1 MRLACSC
8 RSAVVH
14 VRSRSSRLAAP
25 GGLCNWPRR
34 GPSRDAQPAP
44 ASAAVPAPAQ
54 GFSSPGRVV
63 SVRRLSGRRTTV
75 IRRTDVRSR
84 SVVGED
90 PTTPLFNSLPL
101 PNSLPRVN
109 PLPLSLSNPL
119 PLPRVNPTRTNGRL
133 VGAVQWYQRAAQ
145 LRPSPC
151 RFSPSCSCYAVEALQ
166 THGTPR
172 GLWLTLR
179 RLVRC
184 RPFGPSGYD
193 PVPDVVHPTLPPTP
207 YLPRKGE

>member
-34 GPSRDAQPAP
+34 GPSRDAQSAP

-90 PTTPLFNSLPL
+90 PTTPLSNRLPLPLANLSLPL
-101 PNSLPRVN
+101 PLA
-109 PLPLSLSNPL
+109 
-119 PLPRVNPTRTNGRL
+119 LPRVNPTRTNGRL

>member
-34 GPSRDAQPAP
+34 GPSGDAQPAP
-44 ASAAVPAPAQ
+44 ASAAVPAPAR

-84 SVVGED
+84 SVVVED
-90 PTTPLFNSLPL
+90 PTTPLSNS
-101 PNSLPRVN
+101 
-109 PLPLSLSNPL
+109 
-119 PLPRVNPTRTNGRL
+119 LPRVNPTRTNGRL

-193 PVPDVVHPTLPPTP
+193 PVPDVVHPSLPPTP

>member
-54 GFSSPGRVV
+54 GFSSPGRVI

-84 SVVGED
+84 SVVVED
-90 PTTPLFNSLPL
+90 PATPLSN
-101 PNSLPRVN
+101 R
-109 PLPLSLSNPL
+109 LSLSNRL

>member
-44 ASAAVPAPAQ
+44 ASAAVPAPAR

-84 SVVGED
+84 SVVVEY
-90 PTTPLFNSLPL
+90 PTTPLSNS
-101 PNSLPRVN
+101 
-109 PLPLSLSNPL
+109 L

-193 PVPDVVHPTLPPTP
+193 PVPDVVHPSLPPTP

>member
-84 SVVGED
+84 SVVVED
-90 PTTPLFNSLPL
+90 PTTPLANRLPL
-101 PNSLPRVN
+101 A
-109 PLPLSLSNPL
+109 
-119 PLPRVNPTRTNGRL
+119 LPRVNPTRTNGRL

>member
-84 SVVGED
+84 SVVVED
-90 PTTPLFNSLPL
+90 PTTPLSNRLPL
-101 PNSLPRVN
+101 PLAN
-109 PLPLSLSNPL
+109 
-119 PLPRVNPTRTNGRL
+119 LPRVNPTRTNGRL